1 MGASTSGTST
11 GGISRM
17 KVHVAFCTWLCLISI
32 FAFSV
37 TAQFDAGANAFV
49 SELLNLKHPNN
60 VQNKNQQP
68 PPCRVSMGALWNN
81 IIMAQRIK
89 DRVLHAD
96 TEMVPSRTSVLAED
110 IQALSKALTR
120 QYMLMVSVHKQ
131 MVSLVSVDK
140 PKQVSMKQLRTV
152 SNQCSKLKTKLKSL
166 KRSAMA
172 QLQTLKTKMMHAL
185 AAKKTKTS
193 VQEADAWVNKVLSKA
208 GPTIKNTQK
217 GKVRHVLAAKKMKT
231 SVQEQEADAW
241 VNKVLSK
248 AKLAVKTT
256 KKVAKREGRI
266 LKTAQNEE
274 TSHKTMKLESQFLD
288 SDDSQHEIAA
298 GFWIKNLLH
307 EAKAGGNKQ

>member
-17 KVHVAFCTWLCLISI
+17 KVHVAFCAWLCLISI

-120 QYMLMVSVHKQ
+120 QYMSMVSVHKQ

-152 SNQCSKLKTKLKSL
+152 SNQCSKLKIKLKSL

-172 QLQTLKTKMMHAL
+172 KLQTLKTKMMHAL

-193 VQEADAWVNKVLSKA
+193 VQE
-208 GPTIKNTQK
+208 
-217 GKVRHVLAAKKMKT
+217 
-231 SVQEQEADAW
+231 QEADAW

-248 AKLAVKTT
+248 AKLAFKTT

-298 GFWIKNLLH
+298 SFWIKNLLH
-307 EAKAGGNKQ
+307 EAKASGNKE